1 MANAWNTTELSDS
14 QVGKVASVN
23 LAVKFLQSF
32 LTGVRDIATSVPGSP
47 VENGMYIAGSGSIS
61 GAWAAYTV
69 NDLCFY
75 FGAAWYKVDAAGRDA
90 RAGLGR
96 GCLLRLHRQRLGDGA
111 PGAERYAAGPPHQ
124 FAHMQTSDGAQTL
137 YTVPTGKKLIP
148 TRVVVRN
155 PTASLAGATDI
166 NFGDGTNRDTW
177 KANVDLS
184 GMTATTDVM
193 VITNDNAK
201 FTPFDA
207 GDTFGFK
214 PDTGATADAD
224 ATMEVFGY
232 LY

>member
-75 FGAAWYKVDAAGRDA
+75 FGAAWYKVTPIEGMRVRVWDEDIFYVYTGSAWAMEPQEVGDMLLA
-90 RAGLGR
+90 RVTT
-96 GCLLRLHRQRLGDGA
+96 
-111 PGAERYAAGPPHQ
+111 
-124 FAHMQTSDGAQTL
+124 AHMQTSDGAQTL
-137 YTVPTGKKLIP
+137 YTVPTGKKMVP

-155 PTASLAGATDI
+155 PTASLAGATDV

-177 KANVDLS
+177 KPNVDLS
-184 GMTATTDVM
+184 GMTATSDVM

-214 PDTGATADAD
+214 PDTGSTADAD

>member
-14 QVGKVASVN
+14 QTGKVASVN

-69 NDLCFY
+69 NDLVFY
-75 FGAAWYKVDAAGRDA
+75 FGAAWYKVTPLEGMRVRVWDEDVFYVYTGSAWVMEP
-90 RAGLGR
+90 
-96 GCLLRLHRQRLGDGA
+96 QELGDMLLA
-111 PGAERYAAGPPHQ
+111 RLTTP
-124 FAHMQTSDGAQTL
+124 HMQTSDGAQTL

-155 PTASLAGATDI
+155 PTASLAGATDV

-214 PDTGATADAD
+214 PDTGSTADAD